1 MAMHETSYDTRWREG
16 GHVKIINRKMTFC
29 AKVFIE
35 TFFVKDPRLNRAALL
50 VFPHSYRP

>member
-1 MAMHETSYDTRWREG
+1 MAMHETSYDTKWREG